1 LPLGLL
7 QAAPDGLILDGLGPR
22 LQRAGPLGI
31 RVNSVRPGYMPPM
44 LNATNVN
51 ERADKIALT
60 PLRRLGEPIEV
71 AYGLPVTRIVI
82 ACLPVENTGR
92 RYGPGSGAGIGRPLP
107 LPRPCERPPKAAMGA
122 RK

>member
-1 LPLGLL
+1 
-7 QAAPDGLILDGLGPR
+7 
-22 LQRAGPLGI
+22 
-31 RVNSVRPGYMPPM
+31 M

-107 LPRPCERPPKAAMGA
+107 LPRPCERPPKAVNGCQEVRTRLAEFESGGRLRMSVEMLIGSGSA
-122 RK
+122 